1 MRIFLITMALMLLP
15 LAASAASF
23 DCTRAASPAEKAIC
37 GDEGL
42 SRLDSDLN
50 SAFINAMSA
59 AANPGS
65 LRSSQ
70 RDWLKRRNACGAD
83 TACLERVYQERL
95 QRLQSTSS
103 STSSGDARWVQVW
116 QLDNDNPSASS
127 QISITGKPPALHFS
141 IEANNG
147 GNSGALEGKIA
158 LKNDRATYRDKDGC
172 QLDFVRVGQRLT
184 VRQNQNDCGAGNGVY
199 YGGNYLP
206 ASAIAAKPKA
216 SLASLKV
223 LDASQD
229 AAARTLLGAD
239 YQNLV
244 DTINMQ
250 GEIEDKDSLGATVGD
265 YFVRGLANTNAAV
278 VMRKG
283 DQLWIGL
290 LVFDKQNNSRMRYY
304 TNVPA
309 WKKRLPKTIQAW
321 HDDRDSKLPIDYM
334 P

>member
-1 MRIFLITMALMLLP
+1 MRLFLIAAALLALP
-15 LAASAASF
+15 LAANAASF
-23 DCTRAASPAEKAIC
+23 DCTKAATPAEKAIC
-37 GDEGL
+37 GDTGL
-42 SRLDSDLN
+42 SKLDSDLN
-50 SAFINAMSA
+50 SAFISAMSA
-59 AANPGS
+59 AANPDS

-70 RDWLKRRNACGAD
+70 RDWLKRRNACGGDA
-83 TACLERVYQERL
+83 ACLQRVYQERL
-95 QRLQSTSS
+95 DRLQNTGSTGR
-103 STSSGDARWVQVW
+103 TGDARWVQVW

-127 QISITGKPPALHFS
+127 QISITGKPPALKFS

-147 GNSGALEGKIA
+147 GNSGALEGKTV

-216 SLASLKV
+216 SLVSLKV
-223 LDASQD
+223 LDANQD
-229 AAARTLLGAD
+229 AAARKLLGED
-239 YQNLV
+239 YQNLL

-250 GEIEDKDSLGATVGD
+250 GEIEDKDGLGAKVGD

-283 DQLWIGL
+283 NQLWIGL

-309 WKKRLPKTIQAW
+309 WKKRLPKTIQTW
-321 HDDRDSKLPIDYM
+321 HDERDPKLPVDYM